1 MFLSKA
7 VMPKEHQNC
16 WELCDE
22 EETLNLYIKFVR
34 ISLFFLH
41 SSSSSS
47 SYSIG
52 MKIYK
57 KYTHCCLFSLI
68 SFSLK
73 KNELRTEKENS
84 KKTLS
89 CWNAM
94 LFFNFFFSSKLR
106 HSYGLLITIIILITY
121 IFNSYFHFS
130 LSGFFFVSFFQS

>member
-57 KYTHCCLFSLI
+57 KIYTLLFI
-68 SFSLK
+68 FS
-73 KNELRTEKENS
+73 
-84 KKTLS
+84 
-89 CWNAM
+89 
-94 LFFNFFFSSKLR
+94 NFF
-106 HSYGLLITIIILITY
+106 
-121 IFNSYFHFS
+121 
-130 LSGFFFVSFFQS
+130 

>member
-34 ISLFFLH
+34 ISLFSYILLH
-41 SSSSSS
+41 HHLLILLGWK
-47 SYSIG
+47 YI
-52 MKIYK
+52 K

-84 KKTLS
+84 KKKLYRVGMRCCFSIFFLLKTPAFVWAFDYDYYFNNIYFQFIFSFLS
-89 CWNAM
+89 
-94 LFFNFFFSSKLR
+94 LR
-106 HSYGLLITIIILITY
+106 
-121 IFNSYFHFS
+121 
-130 LSGFFFVSFFQS
+130 FFFVSFFQS